1 MGLAPMNKFQSLLFS
16 AAIVFFSCP
25 QSGNAEEPL
34 HDDTAPIC
42 ENSQSAVVTE
52 IEALERAMCAFMRI
66 SELCAAQ
73 GEWRTEILR
82 HETAWEITRFPPGDC
97 RAWKV
102 VIQSSNGAILSMT
115 RVPLGANN
123 SFKPTPLRGAA

>member
-1 MGLAPMNKFQSLLFS
+1 MNKFQALFFS
-16 AAIVFFSCP
+16 AAVGLSSCP

-34 HDDTAPIC
+34 RDDKTPRC
-42 ENSQSAVVTE
+42 ESSQSAVVSE

-66 SELCAAQ
+66 SELCVAQ

-82 HETAWEITRFPPGDC
+82 HDTTWEITRFPPGDC

-102 VIQSSNGAILSMT
+102 VVQSSNGAILSMT
-115 RVPLGANN
+115 RLPLGANN
-123 SFKPTPLRGAA
+123 SFKPNPLRGSA